1 MFGVGTMGCMKPNG
15 YMDGVGAI
23 VRRRR
28 KLLRIDQQTVA
39 DLAGVSRKL
48 VSNIER
54 GKPTVR
60 MDVLL
65 DVLAAVGLTLEVVD
79 AR

>member
-1 MFGVGTMGCMKPNG
+1 MELID
-15 YMDGVGAI
+15 YMDEVGAL
-23 VRRRR
+23 VRQRR
-28 KLLRIDQQTVA
+28 KALRIDQQTVA

-48 VSNIER
+48 VSDIER

-60 MDVLL
+60 MDGLLTVLG
-65 DVLAAVGLTLEVVD
+65 AVGLTLEVVD

>member
-1 MFGVGTMGCMKPNG
+1 MEPIG
-15 YMDGVGAI
+15 YMDGVGAL

-28 KLLRIDQQTVA
+28 KALRVDQQTVA

-48 VSNIER
+48 VSDIER
-54 GKPTVR
+54 GKPTLR
-60 MDVLL
+60 MDGLLAVLG
-65 DVLAAVGLTLEVVD
+65 AVGLTLEVVD